1 MRAAAHGNE
10 GALFVVFAKRCL
22 LSLSF
27 ALAAQTASGL
37 AWAQTPPA
45 APPAVGV
52 VKAQKKPVTQSNE
65 YLGRVQATDRV
76 SIVARVTAYL
86 EKVEFTD
93 GQEVKK
99 GDVLYRLERPPFEA
113 DLNAK
118 KAVAEQ
124 MAAQLVNANAALER
138 AQTLLKGPAG
148 TQATYDSALA
158 TQKSY
163 EAQLLGANASVKTS
177 EINLGY
183 TEIASPIDG
192 RMSRTLITP
201 GNVVTPSSGTLVNIV
216 SQDPMYV
223 LFPVSVRS
231 LLELRDRYVPLGG
244 FDAVVVKL
252 KLPDGRMYGQSGKLT
267 FVDNTVQT
275 ATDTVTLR
283 ATIPNPP
290 ILDSGNSKRPI
301 RELYDAEFVTV
312 SVEGVAPVEVLAVP
326 RAAILTDQRGDYV
339 YVVGSDNKAERR
351 DIKLGQSS
359 PTTASILSG
368 LTEGESVVVEGI
380 QRVKVGQPVSP
391 SPAAPSAVDK
401 ASGAQAPGTPKAPTD
416 KAPAAT
422 TDKAPADKPAE
433 KK

>member
-1 MRAAAHGNE
+1 
-10 GALFVVFAKRCL
+10 VVFAKRFL

-27 ALAAQTASGL
+27 TLAASAWEP
-37 AWAQTPPA
+37 AWAQSPP
-45 APPAVGV
+45 PPPSVGV
-52 VKAQKKPVTQSNE
+52 VKAEKKPVTQSNE
-65 YLGRVQATDRV
+65 YLGRIQATDRV
-76 SIVARVTAYL
+76 SIVARVTAFL
-86 EKVEFTD
+86 DTVEFSD

-99 GDVLYRLERPPFEA
+99 GDILYRLQRPPFEA

-124 MAAQLVNANAALER
+124 MAAQLTNATAALER
-138 AQTLLKGPAG
+138 AATLLKGPAG

-163 EAQLLGANASVKTS
+163 EAQLLGANANVETA

-201 GNVVTPSSGTLVNIV
+201 GNVVTPSSGTLVTIV

-231 LLELRDRYVPLGG
+231 LLDLRERYVPIGG

-252 KLPDGRMYGQSGKLT
+252 RLPDGRMYGQSGKLT

-290 ILDSGNSKRPI
+290 ILGSGSSKRPV
-301 RELYDAEFVTV
+301 RELFDSEFVTV
-312 SVEGVAPVEVLAVP
+312 SVEGIAPVEVLAVP

-339 YVVGSDNKAERR
+339 YVVGPDNKAERR
-351 DIKLGQSS
+351 DVKLGQSS

-368 LTEGESVVVEGI
+368 LTEGETVVVEGI

-391 SPAAPSAVDK
+391 GPASPSVLDK
-401 ASGAQAPGTPKAPTD
+401 AAGPQAPL
-416 KAPAAT
+416 
-422 TDKAPADKPAE
+422 APADKPAE